1 MNTLFLLFLT
11 LGLTTADIPIPDELK
26 NHYRVIVNQ
35 YNTSGC
41 SLTPFESPNI
51 VSECQSNGTN
61 LPYCCV
67 TMLRSLNFPGD
78 ENSFN
83 ICFEN
88 DNGTSYFATC
98 EQYYTPSQVETGHIF
113 GYIVLGMAISVI
125 LAFIIYCLRKF
136 CCSKR
141 NEYSQFQ

>member
-1 MNTLFLLFLT
+1 MNTLFLLFFT
-11 LGLTTADIPIPDELK
+11 LGLTKADIPIPDELK

-41 SLTPFESPNI
+41 SLTPFESPNM
-51 VSECQSNGTN
+51 VSECQSNGSY

-125 LAFIIYCLRKF
+125 LGFIIYCLRKF
-136 CCSKR
+136 CCRKR
-141 NEYSQFQ
+141 NEYTQF